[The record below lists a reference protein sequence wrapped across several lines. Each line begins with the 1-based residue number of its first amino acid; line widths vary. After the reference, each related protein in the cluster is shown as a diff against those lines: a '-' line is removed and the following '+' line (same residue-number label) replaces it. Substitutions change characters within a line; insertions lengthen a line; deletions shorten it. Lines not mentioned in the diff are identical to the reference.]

1 MKVLNERSAQIKFNR
16 SFDKANQWG
25 KATVTESVTN
35 YYVTIHIFGYALPS
49 VLDWKISK
57 KEAANMG
64 VLALADE
71 QSATLIKGIIAES
84 VPDEYEIKINK

>member
-25 KATVTESVTN
+25 KATVTESATN

-49 VLDWKISK
+49 VLEWKISK
-57 KEAANMG
+57 KEAANML
-64 VLALADE
+64 VAAM
-71 QSATLIKGIIAES
+71 KIAEKAYIS
-84 VPDEYEIKINK
+84 GNL

>member
-57 KEAANMG
+57 KEAANMLDA
-64 VLALADE
+64 V
-71 QSATLIKGIIAES
+71 TRIAKRA
-84 VPDEYEIKINK
+84 YNNGNL